1 MLPIKYLYANLRLSL
16 TTMAIV
22 TLLQRHDKG
31 LEALGEDLLRIIKE
45 ELTEEIYK
53 TSSLID
59 YLSLTEQELD
69 YQFSQ
74 EQVKEELDWLV
85 EEIKLI
91 KRKYSQELRQCPRA
105 IHFEF
110 PNTIVFELLESRPKI
125 IRRL

>member
-45 ELTEEIYK
+45 ELTEEIHK

-74 EQVKEELDWLV
+74 EQVKG
-85 EEIKLI
+85 
-91 KRKYSQELRQCPRA
+91 
-105 IHFEF
+105 
-110 PNTIVFELLESRPKI
+110 
-125 IRRL
+125 

>member
-1 MLPIKYLYANLRLSL
+1 MLPIRYIYANLRLSL
-16 TTMAIV
+16 MTMAIV

-31 LEALGEDLLRIIKE
+31 LEALGEDLLSIIKE
-45 ELTEEIYK
+45 ELTEDIYK
-53 TSSLID
+53 TSSLMD

-69 YQFSQ
+69 YQFTK

-91 KRKYSQELRQCPRA
+91 QRKYGRELRQTPRA

-110 PNTIVFELLESRPKI
+110 PNVVVFELLEPKPKFL
-125 IRRL
+125 RRL